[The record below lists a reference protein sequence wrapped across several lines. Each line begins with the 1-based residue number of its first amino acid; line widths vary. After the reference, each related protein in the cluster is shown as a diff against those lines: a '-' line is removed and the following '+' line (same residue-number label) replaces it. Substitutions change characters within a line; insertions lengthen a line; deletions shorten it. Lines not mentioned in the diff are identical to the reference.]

1 MKMLFV
7 FNPNSGKAQIKN
19 QLMKIIQVFSKAGYE
34 ITVYPTKAPLDG
46 YQHILDNEGRYDVI
60 TCSGGDGTLNETVAA
75 VLKYKGEK
83 PPIGY
88 IPSGTTNDFAA
99 SLGIPRNMTKA
110 AVNIAKGKLFPC
122 DVGIVNGERS
132 FNYVAAFGAF
142 TRVSYGTPQNL
153 KNILGHQAYVIEAV
167 RSLSTIKSQYMRVY
181 SEEMNVDK
189 LLTALIKIGRAHV

>member
-75 VLKYKGEK
+75 VLKYKGENAHL
-83 PPIGY
+83 IMLLHLGRLQGFLMELHRILRMY
-88 IPSGTTNDFAA
+88 
-99 SLGIPRNMTKA
+99 LGIRLM
-110 AVNIAKGKLFPC
+110 
-122 DVGIVNGERS
+122 
-132 FNYVAAFGAF
+132 
-142 TRVSYGTPQNL
+142 
-153 KNILGHQAYVIEAV
+153 
-167 RSLSTIKSQYMRVY
+167 
-181 SEEMNVDK
+181 
-189 LLTALIKIGRAHV
+189 

>member
-34 ITVYPTKAPLDG
+34 ITVYPTKASLDG
-46 YQHILDNEGRYDVI
+46 YHHILDNEGRYDVI

-110 AVNIAKGKLFPC
+110 AVNIANKRCLSRIYSNLISSLRKHLYYLHQL
-122 DVGIVNGERS
+122 VLNLS
-132 FNYVAAFGAF
+132 F
-142 TRVSYGTPQNL
+142 S
-153 KNILGHQAYVIEAV
+153 
-167 RSLSTIKSQYMRVY
+167 
-181 SEEMNVDK
+181 
-189 LLTALIKIGRAHV
+189 

>member
-34 ITVYPTKAPLDG
+34 ITVYPTKASLDG

-83 PPIGY
+83 L
-88 IPSGTTNDFAA
+88 
-99 SLGIPRNMTKA
+99 SLIH
-110 AVNIAKGKLFPC
+110 I
-122 DVGIVNGERS
+122 
-132 FNYVAAFGAF
+132 
-142 TRVSYGTPQNL
+142 
-153 KNILGHQAYVIEAV
+153 
-167 RSLSTIKSQYMRVY
+167 
-181 SEEMNVDK
+181 
-189 LLTALIKIGRAHV
+189 

>member
-34 ITVYPTKAPLDG
+34 ITVYPTKASLDG

-110 AVNIAKGKLFPC
+110 AVNIAKGKRFPC

-181 SEEMNVDK
+181 SEEMNDK
-189 LLTALIKIGRAHV
+189 QYRFSWWNKESYRQ